1 MHSRTLSIPPL
12 ILIDLHRAIAMAIEF
27 PHARVVAVD
36 LAPSGIDDPPPNCTF
51 ELDDINHGLPHFYGQ
66 FDVVHMRSVGSGVS
80 L

>member
-1 MHSRTLSIPPL
+1 MGL
-12 ILIDLHRAIAMAIEF
+12 EF

-36 LAPSGIDDPPPNCTF
+36 LAPSAIDDPPPNCAF
-51 ELDDINHGLPHFYGQ
+51 ELDDINRGLSHFYGR